1 MIFRGGDIQRMG
13 LLVFALL
20 ASAPSLARAQNTSAD
35 AGASTPAVVDGG
47 DESADADQGESEDVE
62 ANAAATS
69 GYTPPASAESP
80 LTITGY
86 VDLGFAHATGNG
98 SSFPPN
104 DTRLPADY
112 GEDAFAPAVNSR
124 GDVASTNPNGQFVN
138 HFLPYSMNIGD
149 RPSFL
154 INTVDLDVRYAPTTM
169 PVLLFTRVQALP
181 RFYDNSGDVTPVVV
195 EQAFAR
201 VAPFSTQEFALTAG
215 KFDPVFG
222 IEYLE
227 NEANLRTG
235 VVPSLIARYT
245 TGQQLGVKAF
255 YRYEFASIW
264 SAISLNVACTNG
276 SSEVPALQTNTISLT
291 GAPDFSARLGYE
303 LNLPSMQIKLGAS
316 GLLGPR
322 NDQTDATVQ
331 QRAIGFD
338 ARLFIA
344 GFTLAAEGIDLHQDP
359 GTTDEKLTGTGDGV
373 FASEFDVRGWYLF
386 AGYALPFQAGALHK
400 ITIYGRYDR
409 RHAYF
414 EGFADVLEDRYTA
427 GFRVDLW
434 DSLAIKGELVF
445 NQELRGAPNVD
456 NNVQTSSLV
465 YTW

>member
-1 MIFRGGDIQRMG
+1 MTTRGGDITRLG
-13 LLVFALL
+13 VLAAALL
-20 ASAPSLARAQNTSAD
+20 AIAPSRARAQAAAVD
-35 AGASTPAVVDGG
+35 AGAAAAAVDGG
-47 DESADADQGESEDVE
+47 EEAEEADGAESEDSD

-69 GYTPPASAESP
+69 GYTPPSTSESP
-80 LTITGY
+80 LTVTGY

-112 GEDAFAPAVNSR
+112 GEDPFAPAVNSR
-124 GDVASTNPNGQFVN
+124 GDVASTDSNGHFVN
-138 HFLPYSMNIGD
+138 HFLPYSMNIGN

-154 INTVDLDVRYAPTTM
+154 INTVSADVRFAPSTV

-181 RFYDNSGDVTPVVV
+181 RFFDATGDVTQVVV

-201 VAPFSTQEFALTAG
+201 LTPIPNQELAITAG

-235 VVPSLIARYT
+235 IVPSLIARYT

-255 YRYEFASIW
+255 YRYEFAPIW
-264 SAISLNVACTNG
+264 SALSLNVACTNG

-291 GAPDFSARLGYE
+291 GSPDFSARLGYE
-303 LNLPSMQIKLGAS
+303 LNLPSLQVKLGAS

-322 NDQTDATVQ
+322 NDQLSASVQ

-338 ARLFIA
+338 ARLFVA
-344 GFTLAAEGIDLHQDP
+344 GLTLAAEGIDLHQDA
-359 GTTDEKLTGTGDGV
+359 GTGDVKLTGTGEGV
-373 FASEFDVRGWYLF
+373 FATEFYVRGWYVF
-386 AGYALPFQAGALHK
+386 AGYALPFQAGPLHK
-400 ITIYGRYDR
+400 VTLYGRYDR
-409 RHAYF
+409 RHANF
-414 EGFADVLEDRYTA
+414 DGFADVLEDRYTA